1 MDRLIYFDNNATT
14 PLDPDVLNAMMPYFT
29 TQFANASSL
38 THRAGRAAAA
48 AVDKAREQTAALIDA
63 TPGEITF
70 TSGATEAVNMAI
82 KGVFEHYHSKGKHII
97 SCRTEHKAVL
107 DTLAYLEKKGAEVTY
122 LPVTADGRI
131 EVDAL
136 EAAIRPDTIL
146 VALMWAN
153 NETGVIH
160 PIADIAEVAH
170 KHQVLFFCDA
180 TQAAGK
186 VEIDVRKTG
195 PDLLC
200 LSAHKLY
207 GPKGTGALYVRRRSK
222 RIQTG
227 ALLHGGGQENKLR
240 AGTLNVP
247 GIVGLGKAAEIARQQ
262 LTEETPR
269 LTALRNALETALSEL
284 PATAVNGQGAPR
296 LPHVTNITFRHLRA
310 DQIMVSVPDIAL
322 ASGSACVSGTRDPS
336 HVLMAMRLSAPD
348 AHASL
353 RFSLGRFNTEA
364 EVNTAIRQLTIAVEQ
379 LRASSPI
386 WQLHEAGLVE

>member
-14 PLDPDVLNAMMPYFT
+14 PLAPEALEAMMPYLT
-29 TQFANASSL
+29 THYANASSL
-38 THRAGRAAAA
+38 THRAGRVAAA
-48 AVDKAREQTAALIDA
+48 AVDKARQQVASLIGA
-63 TPGEITF
+63 NPNEITF
-70 TSGATEAVNMAI
+70 TSGATEAINMAL
-82 KGVFEHYHSKGKHII
+82 KGIFEHYQSKGKHII

-122 LPVTADGRI
+122 LPVDADGRI
-131 EVDAL
+131 DLQAL
-136 EAAIRPDTIL
+136 DAAIRPDTIL
-146 VALMWAN
+146 VSLMWAN

-160 PIADIAEVAH
+160 PVMEIAARVHRQEA
-170 KHQVLFFCDA
+170 LFFCDA

-186 VEIDVRKTG
+186 VMLDVGRDG

-207 GPKGTGALYVRRRSK
+207 GPKGTGALYVRRRTK

-247 GIVGLGKAAEIARQQ
+247 GIVGFGKAAEIARQR
-262 LTEETPR
+262 LIEEPPR
-269 LTALRNALETALSEL
+269 LTSLRNTLESALAAL
-284 PATAVNGQGAPR
+284 PATSINGQGAPR
-296 LPHVTNITFRHLRA
+296 LPHVTNITFKHLRA
-310 DQIMVSVPDIAL
+310 DQIMVSVPNIAL

-336 HVLMAMRLSAPD
+336 HVLMAMGLSVAD

-353 RFSLGRFNTEA
+353 RLSLGRFNTEK
-364 EVNTAIRQLTIAVEQ
+364 EVGVAIQQLTTSVQQ